1 MNRKIYFRILGYAA
15 KYKKRFFIGLAASF
29 FFSIFNGLSLLSLK
43 PIFDVIETGGSKAMQ
58 VRFDPWE
65 IGVLAG
71 SERAQAL
78 RLMEAPEVK
87 DTYVK
92 EKILLLE
99 EIKKGGDQST
109 GLISSFKSF
118 WARQKLRLN
127 LFLMTIPAIKV
138 LKYISFLVLPVFLL
152 RLIFDFCT
160 VYFLTATGLMA
171 VTDIRRQLY
180 ASMIRLPLSYFVK
193 EKTGVL
199 MSRIINDVTTLSD
212 ATSNELRTSINNFFI
227 ITTHV
232 IILAMISA
240 KLLLITTVGVPLVLV
255 PIHFIASKIK
265 GLTTNE
271 QIRLGELNGHLQ
283 EVIAGIRIIRG
294 FGMEPYQSGRF
305 EEINMNLYRQ
315 NFLYRITHQLG
326 PALVEMITSFI
337 VVGLI
342 VYGGTLILDQEMTS
356 GSFFAFL
363 FTLIMLLSPIKQM
376 AGWYNLVQRSIA
388 SGHRIFEIIDHKS
401 EVKEATNPVPV
412 PAAIRKIELKDV
424 EFHYPGTD
432 KLVLQKISLEAK
444 MGETVALVGH
454 SGAGK
459 STLVDL
465 LLRFNDVT
473 GGSIE
478 FEGTDIRH
486 YSLEDLRERI
496 GIVTQDIFLFNG
508 TVRENLCYGRSDI
521 PEAEVVRAAKM
532 AFADEFI
539 QKLPLKYD
547 TVVGERGLMLSG
559 GQRQRLSIARAIL
572 KDPEILILD
581 EATSALDTESERL
594 VQRAIESVM
603 KNRTTFVIA
612 HRLSTIFKADQILVM
627 KDGKIVE
634 RGRHKDLLRKGK
646 VYKNFYKLQL
656 QH

>member
-1 MNRKIYFRILGYAA
+1 MQVHFDAWEVA
-15 KYKKRFFIGLAASF
+15 ELAQTDRSEFVRLIDTPAVKDSYEKERSLLRLQKDEAPGEKG
-29 FFSIFNGLSLLSLK
+29 FFSGI
-43 PIFDVIETGGSKAMQ
+43 KA
-58 VRFDPWE
+58 
-65 IGVLAG
+65 
-71 SERAQAL
+71 
-78 RLMEAPEVK
+78 
-87 DTYVK
+87 
-92 EKILLLE
+92 
-99 EIKKGGDQST
+99 
-109 GLISSFKSF
+109 F
-118 WARQKLRLN
+118 WLRQKLKLN
-127 LFLMTIPAIKV
+127 FFLLSIPAIKV
-138 LKYISFLVLPVFLL
+138 LKYISFLVLPIFLL
-152 RLIFDFCT
+152 RLVFDFCT

-171 VTDIRRQLY
+171 VTDIRRELY
-180 ASMIRLPLSYFVK
+180 RSMIRLPLSYFVK

-227 ITTHV
+227 ISTHV
-232 IILAMISA
+232 IILAMISL
-240 KLLLITTVGVPLVLV
+240 KLLLITTIGVPIVLI
-255 PIHFIASKIK
+255 PIHFISSKIR

-271 QIRLGELNGHLQ
+271 QTRLAELNGHLQ
-283 EVIAGIRIIRG
+283 EVISGIRIIRA

-305 EEINMNLYRQ
+305 EEINMNLYKQ

-401 EVKEATNPVPV
+401 EVKEADAPVDLPV
-412 PAAIRKIELKDV
+412 DVKKIEFKDV
-424 EFHYPGTD
+424 EFHYPGTE
-432 KLVLQKISLEAK
+432 KLVLRKVNLSARR
-444 MGETVALVGH
+444 GETIALVGH

-459 STLVDL
+459 STMVDL

-473 GGSIE
+473 GGGIE
-478 FEGTDIRH
+478 FDGTDIRAF
-486 YSLEDLRERI
+486 SLEALRERI

-521 PEAEVVRAAKM
+521 PEADVIRAAKM

-572 KDPEILILD
+572 KNPGILILD

-594 VQRAIESVM
+594 VQLAIESVM

-634 RGRHKDLLRKGK
+634 RGRHKELLRKGK

>member
-1 MNRKIYFRILGYAA
+1 MNRKVYFRILGFAA

-43 PIFDVIETGGSKAMQ
+43 PIFDVIETGGSRPMQ
-58 VRFDPWE
+58 VSFDAWE
-65 IGVLAG
+65 IGLLAA
-71 SERAQAL
+71 SEKAEL
-78 RLMEAPEVK
+78 
-87 DTYVK
+87 T
-92 EKILLLE
+92 LLLE
-99 EIKKGGDQST
+99 APAVRDSYKKERLILKEELAKKTAVET
-109 GLISSFKSF
+109 GFVSSMKKF
-118 WARQKLRLN
+118 WVRQKLNLN
-127 LFLMTIPAIKV
+127 HFMLKIPAIKV
-138 LKYISFLVLPVFLL
+138 LKYISFLVLPIFLL
-152 RLIFDFCT
+152 RLLFDFCT

-227 ITTHV
+227 ISTHV
-232 IILAMISA
+232 VILAMISV
-240 KLLLITTVGVPLVLV
+240 KLLLITTIGVPLVLV
-255 PIHFIASKIK
+255 PIHFVASKIK

-271 QIRLGELNGHLQ
+271 QVRLAELNGHLQ
-283 EVIAGIRIIRG
+283 EVISGIRIIRG
-294 FGMEPYQSGRF
+294 FGMEPYQSSRF
-305 EEINMNLYRQ
+305 EDININLYKQ
-315 NFLYRITHQLG
+315 NFLYRITHQIG

-388 SGHRIFEIIDHKS
+388 SGHRIFEIVDHKS
-401 EVKEATNPVPV
+401 EVKEATHPVPI

-432 KLVLQKISLEAK
+432 KLVLQKISLKAK

-473 GGSIE
+473 DGSIQ
-478 FEGTDIRH
+478 FEGNDIRH
-486 YSLEDLRERI
+486 YALEDLRKRI

-521 PEAEVVRAAKM
+521 PDEEVIRAAKM

-634 RGRHKDLLRKGK
+634 RGRHKELLRKGK

>member
-1 MNRKIYFRILGYAA
+1 MNRKIYFRILSYAA
-15 KYKKRFFIGLAASF
+15 KYKRRFFLGLLASF
-29 FFSIFNGLSLLSLK
+29 LFSIFNGLSLLSLK
-43 PIFDVIETGGSKAMQ
+43 PIFDVIETGGSKPLQ
-58 VRFDPWE
+58 IHFEVWE
-65 IGVLAG
+65 VSQLAQTHPTELKNLIELPLMKDFYEK
-71 SERAQAL
+71 ERSILKQ
-78 RLMEAPEVK
+78 
-87 DTYVK
+87 
-92 EKILLLE
+92 EKLQPA
-99 EIKKGGDQST
+99 GGGFAT
-109 GLISSFKSF
+109 GLRNF
-118 WARQKLRLN
+118 WVRKKLELN
-127 LFLMTIPAIKV
+127 QFLLTIPAIKV
-138 LKYISFLVLPVFLL
+138 LKYISFLVLPIFLL
-152 RLIFDFCT
+152 RLVFDFCT
-160 VYFLTATGLMA
+160 VYLLTATGLLA

-180 ASMIRLPLSYFVK
+180 GSMIRLPLSYFVK

-199 MSRIINDVTTLSD
+199 MSRIINDVTTLSE
-212 ATSNELRTSINNFFI
+212 ATSTELRTSINNFFI
-227 ITTHV
+227 IGTHV
-232 IILAMISA
+232 IILAMISF
-240 KLLLITTVGVPLVLV
+240 KLLLITTIGVPIVLIPV
-255 PIHFIASKIK
+255 HFLSSKIR

-283 EVIAGIRIIRG
+283 EVIAGIRIIRA
-294 FGMEPYQSGRF
+294 FGMEPYQSSRF
-305 EEINMNLYRQ
+305 EEINMNLYKQ

-342 VYGGTLILDQEMTS
+342 VYGGTLILDQEMSS

-388 SGHRIFEIIDHKS
+388 SGSRIFEIIDHKS
-401 EVKEATNPVPV
+401 EVKEAQIPVSMPEEV
-412 PAAIRKIELKDV
+412 EKIEFKNV

-432 KLVLQKISLEAK
+432 KLVLRKVSLKAK
-444 MGETVALVGH
+444 RGETVALVGH

-459 STLVDL
+459 STMVDL
-465 LLRFNDVT
+465 ILRFNDIT
-473 GGSIE
+473 DGSIE
-478 FEGTDIRH
+478 FDGTDIRQFKLE
-486 YSLEDLRERI
+486 SLRDRI

-521 PEAEVVRAAKM
+521 PEAEVIRAAKM

-572 KDPEILILD
+572 KDPGILILD

-594 VQRAIESVM
+594 VQLAIESVM

-634 RGRHKDLLRKGK
+634 RGRHKELLRKSK

>member
-15 KYKKRFFIGLAASF
+15 KYKRRFFLGLIASF
-29 FFSIFNGLSLLSLK
+29 LFSIFNGLSLLSLK
-43 PIFDVIETGGSKAMQ
+43 PIFDVIESGGSRPMQ
-58 VRFDPWE
+58 IHFDAWE
-65 IGVLAG
+65 VAELAQT
-71 SERAQAL
+71 ERAEFTRLIETASVRDSYDKERGLL
-78 RLMEAPEVK
+78 RLQKDETPAP
-87 DTYVK
+87 
-92 EKILLLE
+92 
-99 EIKKGGDQST
+99 KGFFSG
-109 GLISSFKSF
+109 FKSF
-118 WARQKLRLN
+118 WLKQKLKLN
-127 LFLMTIPAIKV
+127 FFLLTIPAIKV
-138 LKYISFLVLPVFLL
+138 LKYISFLVLPIFLL

-171 VTDIRRQLY
+171 VTDIRRELY
-180 ASMIRLPLSYFVK
+180 RSMIRLPLSYFVK

-227 ITTHV
+227 ISTHV
-232 IILAMISA
+232 IILAMISV
-240 KLLLITTVGVPLVLV
+240 KLLLITTIGVPIVLI
-255 PIHFIASKIK
+255 PIHFISSKIR

-271 QIRLGELNGHLQ
+271 QTRLAELNGHLQ
-283 EVIAGIRIIRG
+283 EVISGIRIIRA

-305 EEINMNLYRQ
+305 EEINMNLYKQ

-401 EVKEATNPVPV
+401 EVKEADAPVDLPV
-412 PAAIRKIELKDV
+412 DVRKIEFKDV

-432 KLVLQKISLEAK
+432 KLVLRKVNLSAK
-444 MGETVALVGH
+444 RGETIALVGH

-459 STLVDL
+459 STMVDL

-473 GGSIE
+473 GGGIE
-478 FEGTDIRH
+478 FDGIDIRAF
-486 YSLEDLRERI
+486 SLEALRERI

-521 PEAEVVRAAKM
+521 PEADVIRAAKM

-547 TVVGERGLMLSG
+547 TIVGERGLMLSG

-572 KDPEILILD
+572 KNPGILILD

-594 VQRAIESVM
+594 VQLAIESVM

-634 RGRHKDLLRKGK
+634 RGRHKELLRKGK

>member
-15 KYKKRFFIGLAASF
+15 KYKRRFFLGLMASF
-29 FFSIFNGLSLLSLK
+29 LFSIFNGLSLLSLK
-43 PIFDVIETGGSKAMQ
+43 PIFDVIESGGSRPMQ
-58 VRFDPWE
+58 VHFDAWE
-65 IGVLAG
+65 VAELAQTDRG
-71 SERAQAL
+71 EFVRLIDTPAVKDSYEKERSLL
-78 RLMEAPEVK
+78 RLQK
-87 DTYVK
+87 DETPA
-92 EKILLLE
+92 EKGFFSG
-99 EIKKGGDQST
+99 IKA
-109 GLISSFKSF
+109 F
-118 WARQKLRLN
+118 WLRQKLKLN
-127 LFLMTIPAIKV
+127 FFLLSIPAIKV
-138 LKYISFLVLPVFLL
+138 LKYISFLVLPIFLL
-152 RLIFDFCT
+152 RLVFDFCT

-171 VTDIRRQLY
+171 VTDIRRELY
-180 ASMIRLPLSYFVK
+180 RSMIRLPLSYFVK

-227 ITTHV
+227 ISTHV
-232 IILAMISA
+232 IILAMISL
-240 KLLLITTVGVPLVLV
+240 KLLLITTIGVPIVLI
-255 PIHFIASKIK
+255 PIHFISSKIR

-271 QIRLGELNGHLQ
+271 QTRLAELNGHLQ
-283 EVIAGIRIIRG
+283 EVISGIRIIRA

-305 EEINMNLYRQ
+305 EEINMNLYKQ

-401 EVKEATNPVPV
+401 EVKEADAPVDLPV
-412 PAAIRKIELKDV
+412 DVKKIEFKDV
-424 EFHYPGTD
+424 EFHYPGTE
-432 KLVLQKISLEAK
+432 KLVLRKVNLSARR
-444 MGETVALVGH
+444 GETIALVGH

-459 STLVDL
+459 STMVDL

-473 GGSIE
+473 GGGIE
-478 FEGTDIRH
+478 FDGTDIRAF
-486 YSLEDLRERI
+486 SLEALRERI

-521 PEAEVVRAAKM
+521 PEADVIRAAKM

-572 KDPEILILD
+572 KNPGILILD

-594 VQRAIESVM
+594 VQLAIESVM

-634 RGRHKDLLRKGK
+634 RGRHKELLRKGK

>member
-1 MNRKIYFRILGYAA
+1 M
-15 KYKKRFFIGLAASF
+15 GLLASF
-29 FFSIFNGLSLLSLK
+29 LFSIFNGLSLLSLK
-43 PIFDVIETGGSKAMQ
+43 PIFDVIETGGSKPLQVHFEIWEVGQLAKTHPAELKSLIESPQMKDFYEKERSILKQEKSSAVAMEFASGIKTFW
-58 VRFDPWE
+58 VRKKLELNQF
-65 IGVLAG
+65 
-71 SERAQAL
+71 
-78 RLMEAPEVK
+78 
-87 DTYVK
+87 
-92 EKILLLE
+92 LL
-99 EIKKGGDQST
+99 
-109 GLISSFKSF
+109 
-118 WARQKLRLN
+118 
-127 LFLMTIPAIKV
+127 TIPAIKV
-138 LKYISFLVLPVFLL
+138 LKYISFLVLPIFLL
-152 RLIFDFCT
+152 RLIFDFAT
-160 VYFLTATGLMA
+160 VYLLTATGLLA

-199 MSRIINDVTTLSD
+199 MSRIINDVTTLSE
-212 ATSNELRTSINNFFI
+212 ATSTELRTSINNFFI
-227 ITTHV
+227 IGTHV
-232 IILAMISA
+232 IILAMISV
-240 KLLLITTVGVPLVLV
+240 KLLLITTIGVPIVLIPV
-255 PIHFIASKIK
+255 HFLSSKIR

-283 EVIAGIRIIRG
+283 EVIAGIRIIRA
-294 FGMEPYQSGRF
+294 FGMEPYQSARF
-305 EEINMNLYRQ
+305 EEINMSLFKQ

-342 VYGGTLILDQEMTS
+342 VYGGTLILDQEMSS

-388 SGHRIFEIIDHKS
+388 SGSRIFEIIDHKS
-401 EVKEATNPVPV
+401 EVKEALVPV
-412 PAAIRKIELKDV
+412 MMPEEVEKIEFKDV
-424 EFHYPGTD
+424 EFQYPGTD
-432 KLVLQKISLEAK
+432 KLVLRKVSLKAK
-444 MGETVALVGH
+444 RGETVALVGH

-459 STLVDL
+459 STMVDL
-465 LLRFNDVT
+465 ILRFNDVT
-473 GGSIE
+473 DGSIQ
-478 FEGTDIRH
+478 FDGTDIRQFK
-486 YSLEDLRERI
+486 LESLRERI

-521 PEAEVVRAAKM
+521 PEAEVIRAAKM

-547 TVVGERGLMLSG
+547 TIVGERGLMLSG

-572 KDPEILILD
+572 KNPGILILD

-594 VQRAIESVM
+594 VQLAIESVM

-634 RGRHKDLLRKGK
+634 RGRHKELLRKSK
-646 VYKNFYKLQL
+646 VYKNFYQLQL